1 MTEEESN
8 GRDVFEDRVRELGL
22 TYKHLIYFH
31 FNNNE
36 KEDKIIGIISSKE
49 KVINLLNFVK
59 EIAEKNGAKTTLT
72 VSEEDLEKINDNRFY
87 NEVKLEVSKG
97 YYYVKTCFSD
107 DAFYVDNF

>member
-8 GRDVFEDRVRELGL
+8 GRDVFEDRVGELGL

-36 KEDKIIGIISSKE
+36 EKDRIIGIISSKE
-49 KVINLLNFVK
+49 KVVKLLNFIK
-59 EIAEKNGAKTTLT
+59 EIAEKNESEATLT
-72 VSEEDLEKINDNRFY
+72 ISEEDLEKINDNSFY
-87 NEVKLEVSKG
+87 NEVKLKVPKG

-107 DAFYVDNF
+107 DIFYVDNF